1 MNDIKGYEGLYAVTE
16 NGEVWSYH
24 NGRFLRQ
31 ERKGDY
37 FRVELWKN
45 GEREKKYVHDLV
57 AQAFLPN
64 IEKKLFVIHKDGNFL
79 NNNLQNLAYDNK
91 RERRAKGEKER
102 GKEKETET
110 KTEIELEKEQSQ
122 IYSIFGVYFN
132 EKCLLI
138 GYSSNIEKYLNAIE
152 TLEYYERDLQKENI
166 NIKRLA
172 FDLFYNRHYKD
183 CKIIIFERKLD
194 STEAVRMKKDYIE
207 KIEPIFN

>member
-24 NGRFLRQ
+24 SGRFLRQ

-37 FRVELWKN
+37 FRVELRKN

-57 AQAFLPN
+57 AQAFLTN
-64 IEKKLFVIHKDGNFL
+64 IGKKLFVIHKDGNFL

-102 GKEKETET
+102 GKEKETE
-110 KTEIELEKEQSQ
+110 KEIELEKEQSQ

-183 CKIIIFERKLD
+183 CKIVIFERKLD

>member
-24 NGRFLRQ
+24 SGRFLRQ

-37 FRVELWKN
+37 FRVELRKN

-64 IEKKLFVIHKDGNFL
+64 LEKKLFVIHKDGNFL

-102 GKEKETET
+102 GKEKETE
-110 KTEIELEKEQSQ
+110 KEIELEKEQSQ

-183 CKIIIFERKLD
+183 CKIVIFERKLD

>member
-1 MNDIKGYEGLYAVTE
+1 MNDIKGYEGLYAITE

-24 NGRFLRQ
+24 NERFLRQ

-45 GEREKKYVHDLV
+45 GSREKKYVHDLV

-64 IEKKLFVIHKDGNFL
+64 LEKKLFVIHKDGNFL

-91 RERRAKGEKER
+91 RERRVKREKER
-102 GKEKETET
+102 EKETET
-110 KTEIELEKEQSQ
+110 ETEIELEKEQSQ
-122 IYSIFGVYFN
+122 IYSIFGIYFK

-138 GYSSNIEKYLNAIE
+138 GYSSNVEKYLNAIE

-166 NIKRLA
+166 NIKRMA

-194 STEAVRMKKDYIE
+194 LTEAVRMKKDYIE
-207 KIEPIFN
+207 KIEPIFNQ

>member
-16 NGEVWSYH
+16 NGEVWNYH
-24 NGRFLRQ
+24 SGRFLRQ

-37 FRVELWKN
+37 FRVELRKN

-64 IEKKLFVIHKDGNFL
+64 LEKKLFVIHKDGNFL

-91 RERRAKGEKER
+91 RERKVKGEKER
-102 GKEKETET
+102 EKETET
-110 KTEIELEKEQSQ
+110 ELEKEQSQ
-122 IYSIFGVYFN
+122 IYSIFGIYFK

-138 GYSSNIEKYLNAIE
+138 GYSSNIEKYLNEIE
-152 TLEYYERDLQKENI
+152 TLEYYERNLQKENI
-166 NIKRLA
+166 NIKRMA